1 MNLIDRISSGFSRLA
16 DRTNQALDEGR
27 LRMEL
32 ARVRRRKDQAARD
45 LGYLVYNERSKG
57 TKPAEGEL
65 DFLVR
70 RIADAETEMAK
81 LDQQIN
87 AIREARRNPATA
99 AATPTPEAP
108 GDGGAGDAAPPSPG

>member
-1 MNLIDRISSGFSRLA
+1 MNLIDRISSGFNRLA

-45 LGYLVYNERSKG
+45 LGYLVYNERNKG
-57 TKPAEGEL
+57 TKPAEGET

-81 LDQQIN
+81 LDQQVN
-87 AIREARRNPATA
+87 AIREARRAPAAATA
-99 AATPTPEAP
+99 AADAT
-108 GDGGAGDAAPPSPG
+108 GDGGAGDAAPPSSAG